1 MCSLSTAQKWPLKR
15 DRWEFNFLPL
25 EWRKGVL
32 FYYTHTKGQ
41 VFLIFP
47 KAEFPFHFGIASLY
61 FFFGNFSPHPC
72 HWRWR
77 WWDFCFYWL
86 NSSHTRGTLMGKLD
100 EFGFPVICNLR
111 TRMGGVQSWVTKLML
126 SKNWA
131 WVLVAEPLKAP
142 WHLCFPKTE
151 ISYIPLNIFIKRCIV
166 LEGNCGSKI
175 HFLVFNWYKGDEN
188 QSPLKLY
195 PSKPIFIQPFVQQIQ
210 LSFFFF
216 FDYQWSFFSTFKV
229 CKSLCL
235 LKAMCAF
242 KEMFSVFSDMLSN
255 A

>member
-47 KAEFPFHFGIASLY
+47 MAEFPFHFGTASLY
-61 FFFGNFSPHPC
+61 FFFGNFSPNPC

-86 NSSHTRGTLMGKLD
+86 NSSHPRGTLMGKLD

-111 TRMGGVQSWVTKLML
+111 TVTQGWEVSRAESRSWCWARTEHEFLLLSL
-126 SKNWA
+126 SKLPDICATQRLKFHIFLWTSSSKDA
-131 WVLVAEPLKAP
+131 W
-142 WHLCFPKTE
+142 F
-151 ISYIPLNIFIKRCIV
+151 
-166 LEGNCGSKI
+166 
-175 HFLVFNWYKGDEN
+175 
-188 QSPLKLY
+188 
-195 PSKPIFIQPFVQQIQ
+195 
-210 LSFFFF
+210 
-216 FDYQWSFFSTFKV
+216 
-229 CKSLCL
+229 
-235 LKAMCAF
+235 
-242 KEMFSVFSDMLSN
+242 
-255 A
+255 